1 MANGTVEAIV
11 QTEGIETTYVR
22 AGAGAPVVLL
32 RASETPAEHDP
43 VVAQLARE
51 FRVFAPDLSCSAG
64 AQCFSGWL
72 RGLIEGLGLEEPR
85 LIVTAS
91 SEEELAALL
100 QRLRD

>member
-1 MANGTVEAIV
+1 
-11 QTEGIETTYVR
+11 
-22 AGAGAPVVLL
+22 
-32 RASETPAEHDP
+32 
-43 VVAQLARE
+43 
-51 FRVFAPDLSCSAG
+51 VFAPDLSCSAG

-91 SEEELAALL
+91 SEEELAGLL